1 MGCREARRS
10 NASDEG
16 GESSVLTARV
26 PLKPSH
32 RAAVPPFAVMSI
44 LNRVAQLRAHG
55 QEIISLCAGEPSQG
69 APSGVRRRAAELMV
83 DRTPL
88 GYTET
93 FGIKPLRREIAA
105 HYRRWYSLDVDED
118 QVALTTGS
126 SGAFLLSFLAA
137 FDHGDRVALTRP
149 GYPAY
154 RNILASLGCQVVELA
169 CGPAERFQPTVEMLE
184 QAHRAAPLAGLVVAS
199 PANPTGTMI
208 ASDHLAE
215 LASWCRDHE
224 VRLVSDEIY
233 HGITDSTV
241 AASCAWEHDR
251 EAIVISSFSKYWGMT
266 GWRLGWALV
275 PAELVAVFD
284 ALAGNFALCPPVPSQ
299 HAAIAAFTDESYRE
313 ADAAVA
319 AFADARAIVL
329 KAIDD
334 LGWTGVAPAD
344 GAFYVY
350 AGIGNQLGPHP
361 DSESWCEALLD
372 EHGVALT
379 PGTDFDQRD
388 GATAVRVSL
397 AAGPEAVA
405 AALIRI
411 LRFQQSLE
419 SCR

>member
-1 MGCREARRS
+1 
-10 NASDEG
+10 
-16 GESSVLTARV
+16 
-26 PLKPSH
+26 
-32 RAAVPPFAVMSI
+32 MSI
-44 LNRVAQLRAHG
+44 LNRVAQLRA
-55 QEIISLCAGEPSQG
+55 QDREIISLCAGEPSQG
-69 APSGVRRRAAELMV
+69 APADVRRRAAELMV

-93 FGIKPLRREIAA
+93 FGIKPLRREIAG
-105 HYRRWYSLDVDED
+105 HYRRWYSLDIDED
-118 QVALTTGS
+118 HIALTTGS

-154 RNILASLGCQVVELA
+154 RNILASLGCQVVELP
-169 CGPAERFQPTVEMLE
+169 CGPAERFQPSVEMLDE
-184 QAHRAAPLAGLVVAS
+184 AHAAAPLAGLVVAS

-208 ASDHLAE
+208 DRDRLAE
-215 LASWCRDHE
+215 LAAWCGDHE

-233 HGITDSTV
+233 HGITDGTV
-241 AASCAWEHDR
+241 RASCAWEHDR

-266 GWRLGWALV
+266 GWRLGWSLV
-275 PAELVAVFD
+275 PTDLLSAFD
-284 ALAGNFALCPPVPSQ
+284 ALAGNFALCPPVPAQ
-299 HAAIAAFTDESYRE
+299 HAAIASFTEESYRE

-329 KAIDD
+329 DAIDD

-350 AGIGNQLGPHP
+350 AGIADQLGPYP

-372 EHGVALT
+372 QQGVALT
-379 PGTDFDQRD
+379 PGTDFDRLD
-388 GATAVRVSL
+388 GGTAVRLSL

-405 AALIRI
+405 TALIRI
-411 LRFQQSLE
+411 LRFQQGLP
-419 SCR
+419 RP

>member
-1 MGCREARRS
+1 M
-10 NASDEG
+10 
-16 GESSVLTARV
+16 
-26 PLKPSH
+26 KPSE

-44 LNRVAQLRAHG
+44 LNRVAALRARG
-55 QEIISLCAGEPSQG
+55 REIISLCAGEPSQG
-69 APSGVRRRAAELMV
+69 APADVRRRAAELMV

-118 QVALTTGS
+118 HIALTTGS

-169 CGPAERFQPTVEMLE
+169 CGPAERFQPSVEMLE
-184 QAHRAAPLAGLVVAS
+184 KAHAVAPLAGLVLAS

-208 ASDHLAE
+208 APDHLAE
-215 LASWCRDHE
+215 LSRWCRDHE
-224 VRLVSDEIY
+224 VRLISDEIY

-251 EAIVISSFSKYWGMT
+251 EALVISSFSKYWGMT
-266 GWRLGWALV
+266 GWRLGWCLV
-275 PAELVAVFD
+275 PTELLSSFD
-284 ALAGNFALCPPVPSQ
+284 ALAGNFALCPPVPAQ
-299 HAAIAAFTDESYRE
+299 HAAIAAFTEESYRE

-319 AFADARAIVL
+319 AFADARAVVL
-329 KAIDD
+329 DAIDD

-350 AGIGNQLGPHP
+350 AGIADQLGSYP
-361 DSESWCEALLD
+361 DSEAWCEALLD
-372 EHGVALT
+372 QQGVALT
-379 PGTDFDQRD
+379 PGTDFDRLD
-388 GATAVRVSL
+388 GGTAVRVSL

-411 LRFQQSLE
+411 LRFQQGLGRRSAK
-419 SCR
+419 

>member
-1 MGCREARRS
+1 MGYRETRQS

-16 GESSVLTARV
+16 GESGVLAVRV
-26 PLKPSH
+26 PLGPSR

-44 LNRVAQLRAHG
+44 LNRVAQLRAQG
-55 QEIISLCAGEPSQG
+55 RDVISLCAGEPSQG
-69 APSGVRRRAAELMV
+69 APADARRRAAELMV

-93 FGIKPLRREIAA
+93 FGIRPLRHEIAA
-105 HYRRWYSLDVDED
+105 HYRRWYSLDIDED
-118 QVALTTGS
+118 QIALTTGS
-126 SGAFLLSFLAA
+126 SGAFLLGFLAA

-169 CGPAERFQPTVEMLE
+169 CGPAERFQPSVEMLE
-184 QAHRAAPLAGLVVAS
+184 QAHAAAPLAGLVVAS

-208 ASDHLAE
+208 ARDQLAE
-215 LASWCRDHE
+215 LAVWCRDHE

-233 HGITDSTV
+233 HGITDRAV

-266 GWRLGWALV
+266 GWRLGWSLV
-275 PAELVAVFD
+275 PADLVSAFD
-284 ALAGNFALCPPVPSQ
+284 ALAGNFTLCPPVPAQ
-299 HAAIAAFTDESYRE
+299 HAAIAAFTEESYRE
-313 ADAAVA
+313 ANAAVA

-329 KAIDD
+329 AALDD

-350 AGIGNQLGPHP
+350 AGIGGQLGPHP
-361 DSESWCEALLD
+361 DSESWCEALL
-372 EHGVALT
+372 EEQGVALT

-388 GATAVRVSL
+388 GGTAVRVSL
-397 AAGPEAVA
+397 AAGPEAVG

-419 SCR
+419 S

>member
-1 MGCREARRS
+1 M
-10 NASDEG
+10 
-16 GESSVLTARV
+16 
-26 PLKPSH
+26 KPAQ

-44 LNRVAQLRAHG
+44 LNRVSVLRAQG
-55 QEIISLCAGEPSQG
+55 REIISLCAGEPSQG
-69 APSGVRRRAAELMV
+69 APADVRRRAAELMV

-105 HYRRWYSLDVDED
+105 HYRRWYSLDIDED
-118 QVALTTGS
+118 HIALTTGS

-154 RNILASLGCQVVELA
+154 RNILASLGCQVVELP
-169 CGPAERFQPTVEMLE
+169 CGPAERFQPSLEML
-184 QAHRAAPLAGLVVAS
+184 QHAHAAAPLAGLVIGS

-208 ASDHLAE
+208 DRDRLTE
-215 LASWCRDHE
+215 LAGWCRDHE

-233 HGITDSTV
+233 HGITDGTV

-251 EAIVISSFSKYWGMT
+251 EALVISSFSKYWGMT
-266 GWRLGWALV
+266 GWRLGWSLV
-275 PAELVAVFD
+275 PSELSSAFD
-284 ALAGNFALCPPVPSQ
+284 ALAGNFALCPPVPAQ
-299 HAAIAAFTDESYRE
+299 HAAIAAFTEESYRE

-319 AFADARAIVL
+319 AFTDARAIVL
-329 KAIDD
+329 DAIDD

-350 AGIGNQLGPHP
+350 AGIADQLGPYP

-372 EHGVALT
+372 QQGVALT
-379 PGTDFDQRD
+379 PGTDFDRLD
-388 GATAVRVSL
+388 GGTAVRLSL

-405 AALIRI
+405 TALIRI
-411 LRFQQSLE
+411 LRFQQGLA
-419 SCR
+419 RP

>member
-1 MGCREARRS
+1 M
-10 NASDEG
+10 
-16 GESSVLTARV
+16 
-26 PLKPSH
+26 KPAQ

-44 LNRVAQLRAHG
+44 LNRVSVLRAQG
-55 QEIISLCAGEPSQG
+55 REIISLCAGEPSQG
-69 APSGVRRRAAELMV
+69 APADVRRRAAELMV

-105 HYRRWYSLDVDED
+105 HYRRWYSLDIDED
-118 QVALTTGS
+118 HIALTTGS

-169 CGPAERFQPTVEMLE
+169 CGPAERFQPSLEMLQ
-184 QAHRAAPLAGLVVAS
+184 QAHAAAPLAGLVIAS

-208 ASDHLAE
+208 DRDRLAE
-215 LASWCRDHE
+215 LAGWCRDHE

-233 HGITDSTV
+233 HGITDGTV
-241 AASCAWEHDR
+241 EASCAWEHDR
-251 EAIVISSFSKYWGMT
+251 EALVISSFSKYWGMT
-266 GWRLGWALV
+266 GWRLGWSLV
-275 PAELVAVFD
+275 PTDLLSAFD
-284 ALAGNFALCPPVPSQ
+284 ALAGNFALCPPVPAQ
-299 HAAIAAFTDESYRE
+299 HAAIASFTEESYRE

-329 KAIDD
+329 DAIDD

-350 AGIGNQLGPHP
+350 AGIADQLGPYL

-372 EHGVALT
+372 QQGVALT
-379 PGTDFDQRD
+379 PGTDFDRLD
-388 GATAVRVSL
+388 GGTAVRLSL

-405 AALIRI
+405 TALIRI
-411 LRFQQSLE
+411 LRFQQGLAPSLAK
-419 SCR
+419 